1 MSEQQLYDKNNP
13 VDRITFL
20 ALYMPI
26 VRTEVEKYVELWNLH
41 AIRKQP
47 KRPNAV
53 IGKPKVNYL
62 YPKDGTIH
70 YGRPVITEITDGVNQ
85 EFQDWG

>member
-13 VDRITFL
+13 IDRITFL

-26 VRTEVEKYVELWNLH
+26 VREEVEKYVELWNLH

-62 YPKDGTIH
+62 YLKDGTIH
-70 YGRPVITEITDGVNQ
+70 YGWLIVTEITNGVNQ
-85 EFQDWG
+85 EF

>member
-1 MSEQQLYDKNNP
+1 MLDQQLYNKNNP
-13 VDRITFL
+13 IDRITFL

-26 VRTEVEKYVELWNLH
+26 VQEEIERYIELWNLH

-62 YPKDGTIH
+62 YLKDSTIH
-70 YGRPVITEITDGVNQ
+70 YRRPVITEITEGVNQ
-85 EFQDWG
+85 EFQD